1 MNNQV
6 KIWALYTICSGG
18 AEESTA
24 QGQNDQLKLFL
35 RVLHTIHEY
44 IYLDLVRDKHPIF
57 TQAFTSKNHA
67 FPFACCKKLARLLV
81 KTARVA
87 PAIQ

>member
-1 MNNQV
+1 MGS
-6 KIWALYTICSGG
+6 ITICSGG
-18 AEESTA
+18 AESTG

-57 TQAFTSKNHA
+57 TQAFTS
-67 FPFACCKKLARLLV
+67 P
-81 KTARVA
+81 
-87 PAIQ
+87 